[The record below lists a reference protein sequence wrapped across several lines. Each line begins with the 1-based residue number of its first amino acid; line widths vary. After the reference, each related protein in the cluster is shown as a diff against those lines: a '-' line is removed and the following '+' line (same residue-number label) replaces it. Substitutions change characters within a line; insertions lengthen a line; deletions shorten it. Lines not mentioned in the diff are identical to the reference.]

1 MVSTS
6 STTKTPKDVFEMY
19 GAVVLLMAAI
29 GIEVAST
36 ALLPRAAGFTN
47 PVWSALVLGG
57 YGVSIFLLAVVVKSM
72 PVSVAYAVWSGVGT
86 ALVAVIGYAFLGE
99 SLGWFKALSLAMIVV
114 GVVGLNLA
122 HA

>member
-1 MVSTS
+1 
-6 STTKTPKDVFEMY
+6 MY

-36 ALLPRAAGFTN
+36 ALLPRTAGFTN
-47 PVWSALVLGG
+47 PAWSALVVGG
-57 YGVSIFLLAVVVKSM
+57 YAVSIWMLAMVVRTV

-86 ALVAVIGYAFLGE
+86 AVVAALGYFFLGE
-99 SLGWFKALSLAMIVV
+99 SMGWVKALSLGMIVV
-114 GVVGLNLA
+114 GVVGVNLA

>member
-1 MVSTS
+1 
-6 STTKTPKDVFEMY
+6 MY

-36 ALLPRAAGFTN
+36 ALLPRTAGFTN
-47 PVWSALVLGG
+47 PAWSALVVGG
-57 YGVSIFLLAVVVKSM
+57 YAVSIWMLAMVVRTV

-99 SLGWFKALSLAMIVV
+99 SLGWFKAMSLALIVV
-114 GVVGLNLA
+114 GVVGLSLA
-122 HA
+122 GA

>member
-1 MVSTS
+1 
-6 STTKTPKDVFEMY
+6 MY
-19 GAVVLLMAAI
+19 GAVVLLVAAI

-47 PVWSALVLGG
+47 PAWSAVVVGG
-57 YGVSIFLLAVVVKSM
+57 YAISIWMLAVVVRTM
-72 PVSVAYAVWSGVGT
+72 PVSIAYAVWSGIGT
-86 ALVAVIGYAFLGE
+86 ALVAVVGYAFLGE

-114 GVVGLNLA
+114 GVIGLNLA